1 MRVPS
6 NTAPAAPESSP
17 MTMSSRFSASGLASL
32 LVIVKASPVLVLGS
46 VISAVVEPVY
56 NG

>member
-6 NTAPAAPESSP
+6 NAAPAAPESSP
-17 MTMSSRFSASGLASL
+17 MTMSSRSSASGLASL

-46 VISAVVEPVY
+46 VISAVVEPAY